1 MIIVDRSRVSFV
13 FVVSELET
21 ERSSL
26 RDKCYAPF
34 LLFFPW
40 LCGLTSAN
48 IPRFSVVITSLS
60 MVYHLRTRPL
70 IPSDYRTHVSWR
82 EELHASI
89 TF

>member
-1 MIIVDRSRVSFV
+1 
-13 FVVSELET
+13 
-21 ERSSL
+21 
-26 RDKCYAPF
+26 
-34 LLFFPW
+34 
-40 LCGLTSAN
+40 LTSAN